1 MKYGERIRERSP
13 YAAATT
19 QLTAVASRPPI
30 EQRMS
35 EKVATPY
42 VRTHTKTGS
51 KATHQEATGAFDHHS
66 IEEKHA

>member
-1 MKYGERIRERSP
+1 MKYGERIREKSP

-19 QLTAVASRPPI
+19 QLAAEASRPPL

-51 KATHQEATGAFDHHS
+51 KGTHQDATSVAEHHS
-66 IEEKHA
+66 IEEKDA